1 MKNIFLKY
9 KIMLNTDIEI
19 IEKLFCIL
27 DSLWL
32 LQIKSIK
39 ANVIHAT
46 KRSYDRYVE
55 KTFVYIYFKYLNF

>member
-39 ANVIHAT
+39 VNVIYAT
-46 KRSYDRYVE
+46 NRSYDRYVE